1 VSVVVLINEN
11 RSKMTSIV
19 AFAATSSSQSFTFS
33 RRSQSGSF
41 SSTSSYSSHRRR
53 HERLSVDEETKKKR
67 FIPKAN
73 IDDYDIVPKS
83 VVKSSSGK
91 GGFVGGVLLGGAVF
105 GALGF
110 LFAPQLSK
118 HILKGKKVLDDL
130 LEEDEEEEE
139 ELEDEDGNA
148 IPTTTSSS
156 SSMRLEKRAEKELE
170 ETRKSLNQKI
180 AELNKAIDEFSEE
193 ADVRLN
199 AKLGRLSEELDEA
212 AEGSF

>member
-1 VSVVVLINEN
+1 MVV
-11 RSKMTSIV
+11 
-19 AFAATSSSQSFTFS
+19 
-33 RRSQSGSF
+33 G
-41 SSTSSYSSHRRR
+41 
-53 HERLSVDEETKKKR
+53 
-67 FIPKAN
+67 
-73 IDDYDIVPKS
+73 
-83 VVKSSSGK
+83 KSSK

-130 LEEDEEEEE
+130 LEDEDE

-148 IPTTTSSS
+148 TTTTTASS

-180 AELNKAIDEFSEE
+180 AELNKAIDEISEE

>member
-1 VSVVVLINEN
+1 MTSVVP
-11 RSKMTSIV
+11 V
-19 AFAATSSSQSFTFS
+19 AFAPTSSFVSAFS
-33 RRSQSGSF
+33 TRRSQSGSF
-41 SSTSSYSSHRRR
+41 SSTSSSSSFFFSRKHRRR
-53 HERLSVDEETKKKR
+53 QKSVEGR
-67 FIPKAN
+67 FCTVVPRAN
-73 IDDYDIVPKS
+73 IEEYDIVPKS
-83 VVKSSSGK
+83 VVVGKSSSK

-130 LEEDEEEEE
+130 LEEDEDEDEEL
-139 ELEDEDGNA
+139 LEDEDGNV
-148 IPTTTSSS
+148 TTASSS
-156 SSMRLEKRAEKELE
+156 SSMMRLEKRAEKELE

>member
-1 VSVVVLINEN
+1 
-11 RSKMTSIV
+11 
-19 AFAATSSSQSFTFS
+19 
-33 RRSQSGSF
+33 
-41 SSTSSYSSHRRR
+41 
-53 HERLSVDEETKKKR
+53 
-67 FIPKAN
+67 
-73 IDDYDIVPKS
+73 
-83 VVKSSSGK
+83 
-91 GGFVGGVLLGGAVF
+91 VF

-130 LEEDEEEEE
+130 LEEDE
-139 ELEDEDGNA
+139 DGNA
-148 IPTTTSSS
+148 ITTTAS

>member
-1 VSVVVLINEN
+1 MTSVVVAL
-11 RSKMTSIV
+11 
-19 AFAATSSSQSFTFS
+19 APTSSSPSFVSRRFS

-41 SSTSSYSSHRRR
+41 SSTSSSSSFFFSRRKHRRR
-53 HERLSVDEETKKKR
+53 QKSVEGR
-67 FIPKAN
+67 FCTVVPRAN
-73 IDDYDIVPKS
+73 IEEYDIVPKS
-83 VVKSSSGK
+83 VVVGKSSSK

-130 LEEDEEEEE
+130 LEDEDEDEDEELE
-139 ELEDEDGNA
+139 EDEDGNV
-148 IPTTTSSS
+148 TTASSS
-156 SSMRLEKRAEKELE
+156 SMMRLEKRAEKELE

>member
-1 VSVVVLINEN
+1 MTSVVA
-11 RSKMTSIV
+11 
-19 AFAATSSSQSFTFS
+19 AFAPTSSSPSFVSRRFS

-41 SSTSSYSSHRRR
+41 SSTSSSSSFFFSRKHRRR
-53 HERLSVDEETKKKR
+53 QKSVEGR
-67 FIPKAN
+67 FCTVVPRAN
-73 IDDYDIVPKS
+73 IEEYDIVPKS
-83 VVKSSSGK
+83 VVVGKSSSK

-130 LEEDEEEEE
+130 LEEDEDEDE
-139 ELEDEDGNA
+139 ELEEDEDGKV
-148 IPTTTSSS
+148 TTASSS
-156 SSMRLEKRAEKELE
+156 SSMMRLEKRAEKELE

>member
-1 VSVVVLINEN
+1 
-11 RSKMTSIV
+11 MTSIV

-130 LEEDEEEEE
+130 LEDEDE

-148 IPTTTSSS
+148 TTTTTASS

>member
-1 VSVVVLINEN
+1 
-11 RSKMTSIV
+11 MTSIV
-19 AFAATSSSQSFTFS
+19 AFAATCSSCSSSHPSFTFS

-41 SSTSSYSSHRRR
+41 SSTSSSLRRR
-53 HERLSVDEETKKKR
+53 QQRLSVDEEETKKKKKR

-130 LEEDEEEEE
+130 LEEDEDEE

-148 IPTTTSSS
+148 ITTTAS

>member
-1 VSVVVLINEN
+1 MTSVVA
-11 RSKMTSIV
+11 
-19 AFAATSSSQSFTFS
+19 AFAPTSSFVSAFS
-33 RRSQSGSF
+33 TRRSQSGSF
-41 SSTSSYSSHRRR
+41 SSTSSSSSFFFSRKHRRR
-53 HERLSVDEETKKKR
+53 QKSVEGR
-67 FIPKAN
+67 FCTVVPRAN
-73 IDDYDIVPKS
+73 IEEYDIVPKS
-83 VVKSSSGK
+83 VVVGKSSSK

-130 LEEDEEEEE
+130 LEEDEDEDEEL
-139 ELEDEDGNA
+139 LEDEDGNA
-148 IPTTTSSS
+148 TTASS

>member
-1 VSVVVLINEN
+1 MTSVVP
-11 RSKMTSIV
+11 V
-19 AFAATSSSQSFTFS
+19 AFAPTSSFVSAFS
-33 RRSQSGSF
+33 TRRSQSGSF
-41 SSTSSYSSHRRR
+41 SSTSSSSFFFSRKHRRR
-53 HERLSVDEETKKKR
+53 QKSVEGR
-67 FIPKAN
+67 FCTVVPRAN
-73 IDDYDIVPKS
+73 IEEYDIVPKS
-83 VVKSSSGK
+83 VVVGKSSSK

-130 LEEDEEEEE
+130 LEEDEDEDE
-139 ELEDEDGNA
+139 ELLEEDEDGNV
-148 IPTTTSSS
+148 TTASSS
-156 SSMRLEKRAEKELE
+156 SSMMRLEKRAEKELE